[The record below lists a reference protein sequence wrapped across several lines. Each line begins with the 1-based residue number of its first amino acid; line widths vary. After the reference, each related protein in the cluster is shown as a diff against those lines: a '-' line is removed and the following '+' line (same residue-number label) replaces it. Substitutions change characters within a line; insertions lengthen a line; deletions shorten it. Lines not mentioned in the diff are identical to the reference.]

1 MPDVNEHMDR
11 LTTAGLVQLAA
22 THPDL
27 EYLFRHAL
35 VQDAAYASLL
45 RGDRKRLHALVGETL
60 QDLDQAGQPDRAA
73 LLAHHFQL
81 AGDTARAL
89 HYFTHAADHA
99 LAIYSNTEA
108 AADYAAALALA
119 TAPEERARLL
129 AGHAEAQARQGHF
142 FQAITDYQAAVATYT
157 ALADPDNLA
166 RVYGRLVQTTYD
178 SGDLRA
184 ALALCPVALAAVG
197 TRAESPGA
205 LILFNAIARIYYFNG
220 YPGEAQAVAHRMLD
234 LARRLGH
241 QQGEIQALITLGTV
255 RDGSPAQAAIRLA
268 EAADLAQ
275 AAGLLPSAA
284 IAQQNRGVLYWLLG
298 DLPAACACFRRS
310 ADLNH
315 ACGIIANEL
324 HSLGTLAVTALWMG
338 DFGEVPTLLARVQAL
353 AAGIEGHTTGTVA
366 ITIIE
371 GGLAAYR
378 GDYDLALAR
387 LQTAFTTAQQL
398 GNLQVLLNAAYDL
411 SRLLM
416 DQARWAS
423 ARQLLTQ
430 VVPLTDR
437 QLWLNRVWARARLSE
452 TEAALGDLAQARQW
466 LAEAR
471 AVAAT
476 PPTRPEAEALALAT
490 ARLAAA
496 EGRRA
501 EALAAYA
508 EAAAVQAA
516 MGTRRHRAVT
526 LRAWAAVQTA
536 GGTPADRAAARAL
549 LAEARALCVAM
560 ELAHEVAAV
569 DAARTLS
576 GLAS

>member
-1 MPDVNEHMDR
+1 
-11 LTTAGLVQLAA
+11 
-22 THPDL
+22 
-27 EYLFRHAL
+27 
-35 VQDAAYASLL
+35 LL
-45 RGDRKRLHALVGETL
+45 RGDRKRLHALVGQTL
-60 QDLDQAGQPDRAA
+60 EELERAGQSDLAA

-89 HYFTHAADHA
+89 HYFTHAANRA

-108 AADYAAALALA
+108 AADYAAALALVSV
-119 TAPEERARLL
+119 PEARARLL
-129 AGHAEAQARQGHF
+129 AGRGDAQARQGYF
-142 FQAITDYQAAVATYT
+142 LRAITDYRAAIGIYAALSDT
-157 ALADPDNLA
+157 AGLA
-166 RVYGRLVQTTYD
+166 RTYGRLAQTTYD
-178 SGDLRA
+178 SGDVRA
-184 ALALCPVALAAVG
+184 ALAVCHEALAAVQNHV
-197 TRAESPGA
+197 ESVDDVP
-205 LILFNAIARIYYFNG
+205 LLTAIARIYYYNG
-220 YPGEAQAVAHRMLD
+220 LAAEARASGHRL
-234 LARRLGH
+234 LALAQRLGH
-241 QQGEIQALITLGTV
+241 PEGEIQALFVLGTL
-255 RDGSPAQAAIRLA
+255 RDESLAVAAARLA
-268 EAADLAQ
+268 TAGALAQ
-275 AAGLLPSAA
+275 TAGLLPSAGSA
-284 IAQQNRGVLYWLLG
+284 LHNQAVVLWELG
-298 DLPAACACFRRS
+298 DLPAAYACIRRS
-310 ADLNH
+310 
-315 ACGIIANEL
+315 IAVYREGGLTGSEL
-324 HSLGTLAVTALWMG
+324 HALGTLIYTAVWMG
-338 DFGEVPTLLARVQAL
+338 DFAATIEPLARIRLLAARFEPRNL
-353 AAGIEGHTTGTVA
+353 AALVLERIEGTVA
-366 ITIIE
+366 GYLGEYDTADTLLQAAITN
-371 GGLAAYR
+371 GQR
-378 GDYDLALAR
+378 
-387 LQTAFTTAQQL
+387 T
-398 GNLQVLLNAAYDL
+398 GNLQVILTATRDLTRLLGEQGRWERARPLLLN
-411 SRLLM
+411 
-416 DQARWAS
+416 
-423 ARQLLTQ
+423 

-437 QLWLNRVWARARLSE
+437 QLLFDRVWARARLSE

-471 AVAAT
+471 LAAAT